1 MIGFFKIVLVTAAGP
16 AARMDEQETP
26 QTKGTLQKI
35 TRISPR
41 KSHQL
46 RPHLAVAARN
56 QADTAAPPHGQGQH
70 GIGQQAAS
78 MKTQRQVEFLERAE
92 GNKNL
97 RGQFGLAWRVNCEKI
112 HWHPKRSTKKT
123 FLEKAVISCGAPS
136 EPWSHDRTESLK
148 QQY

>member
-1 MIGFFKIVLVTAAGP
+1 MIVS
-16 AARMDEQETP
+16 
-26 QTKGTLQKI
+26 LQDCNGDGGRPCSQPSLPGWMNKKLHKPREPSKRSL
-35 TRISPR
+35 RISPR

-78 MKTQRQVEFLERAE
+78 MKTQRQVELLERAE

-97 RGQFGLAWRVNCEKI
+97 RGQFGLAWRGNCEKI
-112 HWHPKRSTKKT
+112 HWRPKRSTNKNI
-123 FLEKAVISCGAPS
+123 FGESRELLWGA
-136 EPWSHDRTESLK
+136 
-148 QQY
+148 